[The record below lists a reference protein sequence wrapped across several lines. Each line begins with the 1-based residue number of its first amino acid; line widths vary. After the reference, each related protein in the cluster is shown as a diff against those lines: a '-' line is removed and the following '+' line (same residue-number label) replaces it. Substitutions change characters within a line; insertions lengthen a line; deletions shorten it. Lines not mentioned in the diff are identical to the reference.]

1 MTRYSTEISYYR
13 DKVNDDA
20 NENNDDGYRVNNE
33 RTTASRSFEYKTK
46 KRPHTRWHNK
56 LNAQFVAPLK
66 CLNNLCRSLDLTLI
80 NWKIKLDSKWSR
92 NCVRS
97 EILRTTKIDANP
109 AVNSPVLATTAITTT
124 SAIFQIT
131 NPKLYKINDNMKF
144 WENIKQGFK
153 RIMSWNRYRSEILT
167 KTKKSTT

>member
-1 MTRYSTEISYYR
+1 MQMKTMMMVIGWIMKELQQVDLLSIRQKIDRTP
-13 DKVNDDA
+13 DD
-20 NENNDDGYRVNNE
+20 NNR
-33 RTTASRSFEYKTK
+33 
-46 KRPHTRWHNK
+46 

-66 CLNNLCRSLDLTLI
+66 YLNNLCRFLDLTLI
-80 NWKIKLDSKWSR
+80 NWKIKLDSKRSR